1 MNIVNEQ
8 QFFAVLHTK
17 GIDRRDYNNEY
28 QLFADVVMLE
38 DEKIIDFIINN
49 YPDMLHYDVV
59 DRAIYLPFK
68 LCKRILD
75 AAIKNNN
82 DINLENI
89 AIDYF
94 KRCDETEEQK
104 MLELLF
110 EEYKVNPNGKYG
122 MVFTEACHYG
132 DINAVKYL
140 IEKHNVDPNINGEMG
155 YIFACRFG
163 NFNVAKYL
171 VEHGANYKA
180 KNNLGLKLLTK
191 YEIAHPIKQWLV
203 DLYSE

>member
-8 QFFAVLHTK
+8 QFFAILHTK

-38 DEKIIDFIINN
+38 NEKIIDFIINN
-49 YPDMLHYDVV
+49 YPDMLNYNVTDC
-59 DRAIYLPFK
+59 AIYLPFK

-94 KRCDETEEQK
+94 KRGNETEEQK

-110 EEYKVNPNGKYG
+110 EEYKVDPNGKNG
-122 MVFTEACHYG
+122 MIFTEACHYG
-132 DINAVKYL
+132 DMNAVTYL
-140 IEKHNVDPNINGEMG
+140 IEKHNVDPNINSEMG

-191 YEIAHPIKQWLV
+191 YEMSHPIKQWLV
-203 DLYSE
+203 DLYTE